1 MSVTFRGVDEFVAD
15 LAGLAGDLGTMPEL
29 GRAGELVADTTR
41 AAAPVLSG
49 ALRDS
54 TDVQVIGSLIEI
66 GVGAGVD
73 YAAPIIGGV
82 PSHNIE
88 PNPYPWQALET
99 REQDVTDLL
108 TTGLDRAIAARGL
121 D

>member
-1 MSVTFRGVDEFVAD
+1 MSVTLRGVDEFVAD
-15 LAGLAGDLGTMPEL
+15 LAGLADDLGTMPEL
-29 GRAGELVADTTR
+29 GQAGELVADTTR

-54 TDVQVIGSLIEI
+54 TDVQVRGSLIEI
-66 GVGAGVD
+66 GVGVD
-73 YAAPIIGGV
+73 HAAPIIGGV
-82 PSHNIE
+82 PSHNID
-88 PNPYPWQALET
+88 PNPYLWQALET